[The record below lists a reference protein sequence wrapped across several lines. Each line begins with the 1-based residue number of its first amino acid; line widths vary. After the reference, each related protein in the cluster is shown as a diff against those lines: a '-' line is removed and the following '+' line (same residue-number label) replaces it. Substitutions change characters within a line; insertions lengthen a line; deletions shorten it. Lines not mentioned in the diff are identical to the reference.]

1 MITQGFSIG
10 NRDWYVM
17 VSYDIRSERDLR
29 EVRKTLL
36 ASGCPRYKTDE
47 AVWVLSMWNKGYTF
61 TNFGD
66 HLTVSFVS
74 KTTSPE
80 QMYDSIQHETKHIT
94 DHICEYYGVEPTGE
108 ESAYLQGEIAR
119 QMFPAAALVVCSKCH
134 DE

>member
-1 MITQGFSIG
+1 MKVIDLLRLERESLK
-10 NRDWYVM
+10 VM
-17 VSYDIRSERDLR
+17 SDCGLKVEDYGYIAMYDE
-29 EVRKTLL
+29 
-36 ASGCPRYKTDE
+36 
-47 AVWVLSMWNKGYTF
+47 WNKGYTF

-94 DHICEYYGVEPTGE
+94 DHICEYYGIEPTGE
-108 ESAYLQGEIAR
+108 ESAYLQGEIAK
-119 QMFPAAALVVCSKCH
+119 QMFPAAALVVCPKCH